1 MRRATRRVAVI
12 QALSGSGAAGHFYGR
27 NPNNLQ
33 TSRKKMLRFARL
45 SLLLALLLLAGLL
58 VYGQARSHPEDM
70 PWTALDLSRPVGAF
84 HGRKL
89 AALSGEGAACRALL
103 GRAGVRYTALPDRSE
118 GARCGYR
125 DAVRFRPGGALEA
138 AYAPADLGPAARSR
152 RRSPCGSGMS
162 SSRRD
167 PAPRRRVARIEHFG
181 SLQLPAPVRPLRRG
195 MERACRGQRSR
206 QLPASCWRT
215 GGGSSVI
222 RQLGGSRTPRPP
234 PCVTSRTEACPL
246 SRRALARLQCA
257 HGITPFDQADGA
269 WGWRACR

>member
-1 MRRATRRVAVI
+1 VAVI

-70 PWTALDLSRPVGAF
+70 PWTALDLTRPIGAF
-84 HGRKL
+84 TGRKL

-125 DAVRFRPGGALEA
+125 NAVRFRPGGALEA
-138 AYAPADLGPAARSR
+138 AYAPADLGTSCPVAAALALWEWHVVQPAAIRHL
-152 RRSPCGSGMS
+152 G
-162 SSRRD
+162 
-167 PAPRRRVARIEHFG
+167 AEVARIEHFG
-181 SLQLPAPVRPLRRG
+181 SYSCRRLYGRSEGAWSEHAAANAIDIAGFVLADGRGVSVTGDWEDESAKAAFLRDVRDG
-195 MERACRGQRSR
+195 
-206 QLPASCWRT
+206 
-215 GGGSSVI
+215 
-222 RQLGGSRTPRPP
+222 
-234 PCVTSRTEACPL
+234 ACPL
-246 SRRALARLQCA
+246 FATVLSPDYNAA
-257 HGITPFDQADGA
+257 HRDHLHFDQADRGA